1 MFFKSAWQRFVATT
15 AAAASVP
22 DINELFGPYLSPG
35 ASIYL
40 ASDANYTAEV
50 AQRWSDYAAPSY
62 IATIKPAIVDDVQ
75 NIVKIASSSGIPF
88 LVTGG
93 GHGVSI
99 QMEGLQG
106 GIQIDLGNFNTVK
119 FNKTNSLLTVGGSA
133 KFSQLIDPIYEF
145 GYQFPIGT
153 ASCVGVVGATLG
165 AGVSANQGYMG
176 LLIDLLEEAQ
186 VVTSTGDVVTA
197 SRSENPD
204 LFWALRGAGAN
215 FGIVTSATY
224 TVPKTTN
231 DGNITNASYLYLGS
245 QREEVYEYL
254 ASLDDNMS
262 PFLALNI
269 ASVVEPSSGQVV
281 IIVNANFAGPVSV
294 AKKFL
299 APLEALSPL
308 RSEVFSVAWPDVIST
323 SYFGIEDTRACGRNQ
338 HVNMRSIAARRTDPQ
353 VTSQFLTELD
363 RFSKANPNITTTF
376 MIHRFPNQKVLQ
388 VADQDSAYPHRDLKM
403 HIQLESEY
411 DDTSKD
417 GMVSEFLEAA
427 RKSFTAASGYPEP
440 AVYVNFAHGDEGPA
454 AWYGAR
460 NLGRLGQLKQ
470 KWDPQGLF
478 NFYDVVPTGSSSAE
492 L

>member
-1 MFFKSAWQRFVATT
+1 MFFRTLWQKTMAATAV
-15 AAAASVP
+15 AAAAP
-22 DINELFGPYLSPG
+22 DVNQLFGPYLSSG
-35 ASIYL
+35 ASIIL
-40 ASDANYTAEV
+40 ASDANYTARV
-50 AQRWSDYAAPSY
+50 TQRWSNFAAPSY

-106 GIQIDLGNFNTVK
+106 GIQVDLSNFNNVQ
-119 FNKTNSLLTVGGSA
+119 FNQSTELLTVGGA
-133 KFSQLIDPIYEF
+133 TKFAQLIDPIYEY

-224 TVPKTTN
+224 TVPRTTN
-231 DGNITNASYLYLGS
+231 NGNVTNASFMYLGS
-245 QREEVYEYL
+245 QALDVYEYL
-254 ASLDDNMS
+254 ASLDDSMS
-262 PFLALNI
+262 PFLALN
-269 ASVVEPSSGQVV
+269 VVGLVDPSSGQVAL
-281 IIVNANFAGPVSV
+281 IVNANFAGPVSV
-294 AKKFL
+294 ARRYL
-299 APLEALSPL
+299 APLEALKPL
-308 RSEVFSVAWPDVIST
+308 RSEILNVAWPDVLST
-323 SYFGIEDTRACGRNQ
+323 AYFGVPDTKACGRNQ

-353 VTSQFLTELD
+353 VAVQFLAEVD
-363 RFSKANPNITTTF
+363 RFSKANPNVTTTF

-388 VADQDSAYPHRDLKM
+388 VADGSSSYPYRDLKM

-411 DDTSKD
+411 DDTTKDDIVSK
-417 GMVSEFLEAA
+417 FLEAA
-427 RKSFTAASGYPEP
+427 RQNFTAASGYDEP
-440 AVYVNFAHGDEGPA
+440 AVYVNFAHGHEGPA
-454 AWYGAR
+454 AWYGAGNLDR
-460 NLGRLGQLKQ
+460 LGRLKQ

-478 NFYDVVPTGSSSAE
+478 SFYDVVPKVSSSPE